1 MQLCYQSVRS
11 SQFLCIS
18 SSKVLLEFTLTYSTS
33 VGGNDVELTN
43 ILNQCVFQWAVFN
56 WEQVEVTEVT
66 SAFNGKYAWAEGYD
80 FEALGR
86 GCAGQLSRTAS
97 LIASSDFSNSLD
109 AVLSAAQAKLADG
122 SVLTSSD
129 SCVVCADRVVQTR
142 GKIYWTGL
150 AILYF
155 GKKSSRNY

>member
-1 MQLCYQSVRS
+1 M
-11 SQFLCIS
+11 
-18 SSKVLLEFTLTYSTS
+18 LEFTLTNSTS

-56 WEQVEVTEVT
+56 WEQVEVAEVA
-66 SAFNGKYAWAEGYD
+66 SAFDDKYDWAEGYD

-86 GCAGQLSRTAS
+86 GCAGQLSRSAN

-122 SVLTSSD
+122 FVLTYASGD
-129 SCVVCADRVVQTR
+129 SCVVCADGVVQTR
-142 GKIYWTGL
+142 GKIYWTGS
-150 AILYF
+150 AILH
-155 GKKSSRNY
+155 SDISDV